1 MREVGESCFWRTAL
15 FTFAINKLRRCGEGR
30 CTHWRYSSVGWGLTL
45 LGLLHTLVLER
56 DGDVGWCAG
65 SVVVRVGP
73 FALAAP
79 VAITCSRVHVHR
91 VFHIAYTTGYSVV
104 RPSSRRVLAPYLR
117 STLQLLRRTASA
129 DPDDITRAHA
139 QLAVEELDLI
149 VYQVFGLKRM
159 PT

>member
-1 MREVGESCFWRTAL
+1 MLLAPLIAPLMHVYLVIYGVCR
-15 FTFAINKLRRCGEGR
+15 LRQ
-30 CTHWRYSSVGWGLTL
+30 
-45 LGLLHTLVLER
+45 
-56 DGDVGWCAG
+56 
-65 SVVVRVGP
+65 
-73 FALAAP
+73 
-79 VAITCSRVHVHR
+79 
-91 VFHIAYTTGYSVV
+91 
-104 RPSSRRVLAPYLR
+104 RRVLAPYLR